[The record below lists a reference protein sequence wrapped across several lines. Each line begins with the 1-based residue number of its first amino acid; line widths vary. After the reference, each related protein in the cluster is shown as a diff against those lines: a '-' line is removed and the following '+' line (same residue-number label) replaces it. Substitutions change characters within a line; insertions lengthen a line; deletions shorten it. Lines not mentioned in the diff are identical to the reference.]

1 MSKTSTNTTSTSGHR
16 GRVDG
21 RAAALMARRRLPVTV
36 ISGFLGAGKT
46 TLVRRLIRDLAPQRV
61 AVIVND
67 LSELPV
73 DADLVR
79 ETREGH
85 DELVVNLHR
94 GSLGGTLREAF
105 RGALDAMVADE
116 QLAHCLIETS
126 GGTHPDRLVADLTAR
141 DDIVFDGFV
150 TVVDGLNLLRDF
162 DGGRALLAPSAP
174 DDLRALLT
182 AQVVAASVLIVSKA
196 DRLRRA
202 EAESI
207 LRVLRQLNARAVIIT
222 AAYGHVDPKRIVGLG
237 GVGQRRRITG
247 HVTAEDEPARFDL
260 GSEVLLDPRPFH
272 PQRLHALFTQALPVG
287 IHRSKGWL
295 WLASR
300 PLDVLVW
307 SQAGS
312 YLGLEWA
319 GTWKAGVLADPD
331 ARLRPEERQA
341 LAVHVQSVHRV
352 FGDRHCE
359 MTFIGHANARAAFR
373 TQLEACLCT
382 DREIDAWTQGA
393 SFDDPWPTRIRSI

>member
-1 MSKTSTNTTSTSGHR
+1 
-16 GRVDG
+16 
-21 RAAALMARRRLPVTV
+21 MARRRLPVTV
-36 ISGFLGAGKT
+36 ISGFLGSGKT
-46 TLVRRLIRDLAPQRV
+46 TLVRRLIRQLAAQRV
-61 AVIVND
+61 AVVVND

-94 GSLGGTLREAF
+94 GSLGGSLRDVFREALS
-105 RGALDAMVADE
+105 ALVADE
-116 QLAHCLIETS
+116 TITYCLVETS
-126 GGTHPDRLVADLTAR
+126 GGTHPDRLTADLAAR
-141 DDIVFDGFV
+141 DDVSLDGFV

-162 DGGRALLAPSAP
+162 DGGRALLPPSP
-174 DDLRALLT
+174 PENVRTLLK
-182 AQVVAASVLIVSKA
+182 AQIVAAAVLIVSKA
-196 DRLRRA
+196 DLLRRA
-202 EAESI
+202 DAEAI
-207 LRVLRQLNARAVIIT
+207 LRVLRQLNARATIIT
-222 AAYGHVDPKRIVGLG
+222 TAYGQVDPARIVGLG

-247 HVTAEDEPARFDL
+247 SVTTADDPERFDL
-260 GSEVLLDPRPFH
+260 GGDVLRDTRPFH
-272 PQRLHALFTQALPVG
+272 PSRLHTLFTQALPLG

-319 GTWKAGVLADPD
+319 GTWKAGVLEDPD
-331 ARLRPEERQA
+331 ARLRPDEREA
-341 LAVHVQSVHRV
+341 LATQVSAVHPL

-359 MTFIGHANARAAFR
+359 LTFIGHAAERAAFR
-373 TQLEACLCT
+373 AQLHACLCT
-382 DREIDAWTQGA
+382 DDEVSAWQQGA
-393 SFDDPWPTRIRSI
+393 TFDDPWPSRIRRI